1 MKLDRVCVRVF
12 FSSSLVSFSFV
23 VVGHLPSTHRYI
35 VVVIVGWLG
44 VSVSAAMLRYKLNPL
59 LVVSRSNKVFSFLVT
74 CLLRRSFLTPSLA
87 HLLFFAKSYSHC
99 GYLNGK
105 FLLFAVVRGGWG
117 WSKRILLRPFV
128 SWPFSFF
135 LTTLCRVLFYHCFFL
150 SIFFR
155 CCCLMVVLLLFFHTH
170 KKAKNKRQLPG

>member
-1 MKLDRVCVRVF
+1 MCVRVF

-105 FLLFAVVRGGWG
+105 FSLLLLFAVVEVGQKEFFFVRSSLG
-117 WSKRILLRPFV
+117 LLHSFSLRCVAFCFIIV
-128 SWPFSFF
+128 SFF
-135 LTTLCRVLFYHCFFL
+135 RFF
-150 SIFFR
+150 FAA
-155 CCCLMVVLLLFFHTH
+155 VV
-170 KKAKNKRQLPG
+170 